1 MNKQP
6 RSREFQSLAK
16 TKDHHV
22 NATDGSWHRLVSAI
36 TDPDLLAIA
45 AFCLI
50 GLLLMLNL
58 MLLFPDLGALI
69 AQYNQF

>member
-1 MNKQP
+1 MNKHP
-6 RSREFQSLAK
+6 VKREFQSLAK
-16 TKDHHV
+16 VKGRYV
-22 NATDGSWHRLVSAI
+22 NTADGSWHRLVSAI
-36 TDPDLLAIA
+36 TDPDLQAIV

-69 AQYNQF
+69 AQYNRF

>member
-16 TKDHHV
+16 TNDQHV
-22 NATDGSWHRLVSAI
+22 NATDGPWHWLASAI
-36 TDPDLLAIA
+36 TDPDLLAIL

-50 GLLLMLNL
+50 GLLLMFNL
-58 MLLFPDLGALI
+58 TLLFPDLGALI